1 MEDSRG
7 LRPPEEQCPRQVPG
21 HRKTCSSA
29 FRRERDSAPSRLAKA
44 PRLTM
49 EHLKTGAHL
58 SGDCGNQ
65 DAVAPAWFDRHKYE
79 RAREIFREHI
89 FSFFFAHL
97 VGLAMVVT
105 RNSILDPLVYTGHSN
120 SLASLYRR
128 YLSTLRHVKSWYEGD
143 IWKPGDPAHTSI
155 SKVRQMHRHVAG
167 QLEGRTCPVTN
178 ARYLSQLDMA
188 ITQFAFMG
196 LSVLYPRQLGLF
208 LAERDLEC
216 VIHFWRTVG
225 YKLGIA
231 DCYNLCSGNYE
242 ETFQIC
248 FEMQETLIKPAL
260 VNPSPQGA
268 TMSKNIICAVRV
280 LVIFLSY
287 EGMMAFWARQI
298 GLNFNA
304 TLSLYDWWSYSL
316 IWFTFNVLLRYNYWR
331 GMFNWLLRLAIR
343 RGTKFGGYFQ
353 KQLELQEI
361 TSKALRLSYAYRYQ

>member
-1 MEDSRG
+1 MKDYDLKSEG
-7 LRPPEEQCPRQVPG
+7 CPHDGPG
-21 HRKTCSSA
+21 QETDSSA
-29 FRRERDSAPSRLAKA
+29 SRREHDSAFASRRM
-44 PRLTM
+44 PQLTM
-49 EHLKTGAHL
+49 EHLKTGANI
-58 SGDCGNQ
+58 SGDCGNP
-65 DAVAPAWFDRHKYE
+65 DGVVPAWFDRQKYE
-79 RAREIFREHI
+79 RARQIFREHI

-105 RNSILDPLVYTGHSN
+105 NQSILDPLVFTGHSN
-120 SLASLYRR
+120 SLPSLYRR
-128 YLSTLRHVKSWYEGD
+128 YLSTLRHVKTWYEGD

-155 SKVRQMHRHVAG
+155 SKVRQMHRNVAG
-167 QLEGRTCPVTN
+167 QLKGHTCPVTN

-188 ITQFAFMG
+188 VTQFAFMG
-196 LSVLYPRQLGLF
+196 LAVLYPRQLGLF
-208 LAERDLEC
+208 LDEGDLEC

-225 YKLGIA
+225 YKLGVA
-231 DCYNLCSGNYE
+231 DCYNLCSGSYD
-242 ETFQIC
+242 ETFRIC
-248 FEMQETLIKPAL
+248 FEMQETVIKPGL

-316 IWFTFNVLLRYNYWR
+316 IWFAFNVLLKYDYWR
-331 GMFNWLLRLAIR
+331 GMFNWLLRIAIR